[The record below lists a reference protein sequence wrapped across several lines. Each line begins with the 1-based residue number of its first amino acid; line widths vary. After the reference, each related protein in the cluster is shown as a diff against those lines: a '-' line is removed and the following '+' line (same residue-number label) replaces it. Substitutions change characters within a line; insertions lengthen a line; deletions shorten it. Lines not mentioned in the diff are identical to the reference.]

1 MQQAVS
7 TGAST
12 GARLSLTIE
21 KSVRLR
27 AFSRHN
33 PASQANEGILRVMK
47 FDSTRV
53 LSPGSMFR
61 LLEIIVL
68 VFLAVQTAR
77 LFWITATPLGP
88 IGEPRRGVQT
98 MQPSAGFDPFFRLN
112 AAAGPATVTSLPLK
126 LFGVRVDEAMG
137 GGSAIIEADGVQ
149 SSFGV
154 GEDVLPGVKLK
165 QVMFDSVLIDRNGAS
180 EQLFL
185 DQSIAAPVARP
196 AASVPAAVPT
206 PPAVPTAIA
215 PPQGSAA
222 PPPSANAATPEPQ
235 GTQIR

>member
-1 MQQAVS
+1 M
-7 TGAST
+7 
-12 GARLSLTIE
+12 R
-21 KSVRLR
+21 
-27 AFSRHN
+27 
-33 PASQANEGILRVMK
+33 

-53 LSPGSMFR
+53 LSPGSLFR
-61 LLEIIVL
+61 ILEVVVL

-77 LFWITATPLGP
+77 LFWVIATPLGP

-112 AAAGPATVTSLPLK
+112 AASSGPATVTSLPLK

-165 QVMFDSVLIDRNGAS
+165 QVNFDSVLIDRNGAT

-185 DQSIAAPVARP
+185 DQSIAAPVAQPP
-196 AASVPAAVPT
+196 AAAPALQVP
-206 PPAVPTAIA
+206 PPAVPMA
-215 PPQGSAA
+215 AA
-222 PPPSANAATPEPQ
+222 PPPGSASPPPTSNVTTPAPQ
-235 GTQIR
+235 GTQSQ